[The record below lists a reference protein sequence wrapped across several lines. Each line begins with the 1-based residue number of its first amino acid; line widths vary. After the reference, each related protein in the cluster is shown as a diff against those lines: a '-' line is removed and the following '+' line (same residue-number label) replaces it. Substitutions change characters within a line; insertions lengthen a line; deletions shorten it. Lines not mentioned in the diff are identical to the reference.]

1 MKIVVR
7 ESTMVRPMEETPKI
21 KLWNSNL
28 DLLVS
33 EYHTQTVYFY
43 ESPRAATNFFDI
55 QVMKDALSRVLVPFY
70 PVAGRFNKDQDGRIE
85 IDCQGQGVLF
95 VEAESDCVIDEFGDF
110 APRMEFLKLI
120 PTVDYSLGIES
131 YPLLVLQVTCFK
143 CGGAS
148 LGVGMHHRL
157 ADGLSAMHFIKSWSE
172 MASGL
177 DLTIPPYI
185 DRTLLRS
192 RDPPKPIFEHTE
204 FQPVPQMK
212 SPSLISP
219 LDETV
224 TCSIFKFARDQLNVL
239 KEKSKEDG
247 NAINFSS
254 YEILAGH
261 IWRSVCKAR
270 GLPDNQDTE
279 LYIPTDGRSR
289 LQPPLPPGYFGNVI
303 FMTTPIAKSGELQS
317 NTTWYAASKIH
328 DAIAQRNN
336 DYLKSA
342 IDYLEVQPDLDAM
355 FRGLQK
361 LECPNLMINNWTRLP
376 VYDADFG
383 WGRPMFMAPAF
394 LPIDGF
400 SLVLP
405 TSINDGNMLI
415 VTSLQAQ
422 HMKLFRK
429 FLHDI

>member
-1 MKIVVR
+1 
-7 ESTMVRPMEETPKI
+7 MVRPMEKTPNI

-43 ESPRAATNFFDI
+43 VTNNNIFDTPL
-55 QVMKDALSRVLVPFY
+55 MKDALSRVLVPFY
-70 PVAGRFNKDQDGRIE
+70 PIAGRFNKDQDGRIE

-95 VEAESDCVIDEFGDF
+95 VEAVSDCVMDEFGDF
-110 APRMEFLKLI
+110 APRLEFIKLI
-120 PTVDYSLGIES
+120 PIVDYSLGIES
-131 YPLLVLQVTCFK
+131 YPLLLLQVTCFK

-172 MASGL
+172 MARGL

-185 DRTLLRS
+185 DRTLLRA
-192 RDPPKPIFEHTE
+192 RDPPSPIFEHTE

-212 SPSLISP
+212 SSS
-219 LDETV
+219 DETV
-224 TCSIFKFARDQLNVL
+224 TCSIFNFTRDQLNLL
-239 KEKSKEDG
+239 KLKSKEDG
-247 NAINFSS
+247 NTINFSS
-254 YEILAGH
+254 YEILTGH

-270 GLPDNQDTE
+270 GLPDNQETE
-279 LYIPTDGRSR
+279 LYIPTDGRGR

-317 NTTWYAASKIH
+317 SPTWYAASKIH

-342 IDYLEVQPDLDAM
+342 IDYLELQPDLDAM
-355 FRGLQK
+355 FQGLQK
-361 LECPNLMINNWTRLP
+361 LECPNVMINTWTRLP

-383 WGRPMFMAPAF
+383 WGRPMSVTPAF
-394 LPIDGF
+394 IPIDGF
-400 SLVLP
+400 ILVLP
-405 TSINDGNMLI
+405 SSINDGNMLI
-415 VTSLQAQ
+415 VASLQAQ